1 MGTRE
6 DVSAIRHRA
15 RLVTGAVV
23 VLAAGLSACGS
34 SDFANDPR
42 PPVPI
47 EITANVT
54 PDHVLVSPNKVG
66 GGLANFTISNQS
78 DSPVRFTLV
87 GPAPQDNLA
96 TNEIPPGGVGN
107 LKASLAEGDYSVTA
121 GSRAQ
126 AKPDTLVVG
135 AERKSSQNDLLLP

>member
-1 MGTRE
+1 MGTPE
-6 DVSAIRHRA
+6 EVSA
-15 RLVTGAVV
+15 VTCLAIGAAV
-23 VLAAGLSACGS
+23 VLAAGFSACGS

-42 PPVPI
+42 PAAPI

-54 PDHVLVSPNKVG
+54 TDQVIVSPNKVG

-107 LKASLAEGDYSVTA
+107 LKASLQEGDYEATA
-121 GSRAQ
+121 GEHARV
-126 AKPDTLVVG
+126 KPDTIAVG